1 MIVGVVGSGA
11 MGSGIAQVAAMAG
24 EEVRLF
30 DKSSEATSKAIRNI
44 QASIN
49 KLVEKEKMTS
59 SEGVAVIG
67 RIYFCDQ
74 LETLGD
80 CDIVIEAVIEDFAV
94 KKDIF
99 FELEKLVS
107 ESCILATNTSSISI
121 TSIAASLN
129 QPERCIGVHF
139 FNPPAMMKLVEIIP
153 AIRTDQEIIAKTRRG
168 VESWGKTVVVARD
181 TPGFIVNKVARPFYS
196 EAIRM
201 LEEGIADIETI
212 DQAMISFGFK
222 MGPFALMDFI
232 GHDVNY
238 RVTESVWKSF
248 YFDSRYKPSFT
259 QLRLVEAGFL
269 GRKSGRGFYNYA
281 EKSESKPIENHPSFQ
296 SIFMRIISMLINEAA
311 DTVGQQICSVD
322 DVEMAVKLGV
332 NYPKGLLEWGNELG
346 YVNVVRTL
354 DDLFD
359 TYHEER
365 YRVCRYLRNLGKI

>member
-1 MIVGVVGSGA
+1 
-11 MGSGIAQVAAMAG
+11 
-24 EEVRLF
+24 
-30 DKSSEATSKAIRNI
+30 
-44 QASIN
+44 
-49 KLVEKEKMTS
+49 
-59 SEGVAVIG
+59 
-67 RIYFCDQ
+67 
-74 LETLGD
+74 
-80 CDIVIEAVIEDFAV
+80 
-94 KKDIF
+94 
-99 FELEKLVS
+99 
-107 ESCILATNTSSISI
+107 
-121 TSIAASLN
+121 
-129 QPERCIGVHF
+129 
-139 FNPPAMMKLVEIIP
+139 MMKLVEIIP
-153 AIRTDQEIIAKTRRG
+153 AIRTNQEIITKTRRV

-181 TPGFIVNKVARPFYS
+181 TPGFIVNKVARPYYS
-196 EAIRM
+196 EAIRI
-201 LEEGIADIETI
+201 LEEGIADIEAI

-281 EKSESKPIENHPSFQ
+281 EKSELKPIENHPPFQ

-311 DTVGQQICSVD
+311 DTVGQQICSAD

-346 YVNVVRTL
+346 YMNVVRTL

-359 TYHEER
+359 MYHEER

>member
-139 FNPPAMMKLVEIIP
+139 FNPPAMMKLVEI
-153 AIRTDQEIIAKTRRG
+153 
-168 VESWGKTVVVARD
+168 
-181 TPGFIVNKVARPFYS
+181 
-196 EAIRM
+196 
-201 LEEGIADIETI
+201 
-212 DQAMISFGFK
+212 
-222 MGPFALMDFI
+222 
-232 GHDVNY
+232 
-238 RVTESVWKSF
+238 
-248 YFDSRYKPSFT
+248 
-259 QLRLVEAGFL
+259 
-269 GRKSGRGFYNYA
+269 
-281 EKSESKPIENHPSFQ
+281 
-296 SIFMRIISMLINEAA
+296 
-311 DTVGQQICSVD
+311 
-322 DVEMAVKLGV
+322 
-332 NYPKGLLEWGNELG
+332 
-346 YVNVVRTL
+346 
-354 DDLFD
+354 
-359 TYHEER
+359 
-365 YRVCRYLRNLGKI
+365 

>member
-49 KLVEKEKMTS
+49 KLVEQEKMTS
-59 SEGVAVIG
+59 SESVAVIG
-67 RIYFCDQ
+67 RIYLCDQ

-259 QLRLVEAGFL
+259 QLRLVETGFL
-269 GRKSGRGFYNYA
+269 GRKSCRGF
-281 EKSESKPIENHPSFQ
+281 EK
-296 SIFMRIISMLINEAA
+296 
-311 DTVGQQICSVD
+311 
-322 DVEMAVKLGV
+322 
-332 NYPKGLLEWGNELG
+332 
-346 YVNVVRTL
+346 
-354 DDLFD
+354 
-359 TYHEER
+359 
-365 YRVCRYLRNLGKI
+365 